1 MSGIGKEVQKQR
13 SLANIKMDASVL
25 YVDGKQNCE
34 RGKRLFLL
42 TTAVYKFHITK

>member
-1 MSGIGKEVQKQR
+1 MSEWYREGSAK
-13 SLANIKMDASVL
+13 AMNASVL

-42 TTAVYKFHITK
+42 TTVVYKFHITK